1 MQLKAKIIAVEEA
14 MGGVIVVIQQE
25 KMRIPVAED
34 DNTSDEA
41 IFAKKFARS
50 MKGIGLNIE
59 MMRPCEDSGFRTGF
73 WMQMEEYEELGKPTI
88 GDIMVFMV
96 KLEK

>member
-1 MQLKAKIIAVEEA
+1 MQVKAKIIGVEEA
-14 MGGVIVVIQQE
+14 MGGVVVVIQQE
-25 KMRIPVAED
+25 KMKIPVAED
-34 DNTSDEA
+34 DNTDEA

-50 MKGIGLNIE
+50 LKGIGLNID
-59 MMRPCEDSGFRTGF
+59 MMRPCEDRGFRTGF

-88 GDIMVFMV
+88 GDIIVLLV